1 MPPKLADHFA
11 AGFGFS
17 VEREKRCCEMP
28 FTSLGENQK
37 SKPRKTQKNGEKMK
51 NKEKEKKCMSL
62 KIYAKKQKRKV
73 IEIKIIGRNENV
85 SFIGNLQKS
94 LDFYVN

>member
-1 MPPKLADHFA
+1 
-11 AGFGFS
+11 
-17 VEREKRCCEMP
+17 
-28 FTSLGENQK
+28 
-37 SKPRKTQKNGEKMK
+37 MK

-73 IEIKIIGRNENV
+73 IEIKIIGRNEKV